1 MAKQFGCAAVVP
13 GCSFTVTAENEADLF
28 QQVAKHASSAH
39 GIKEISPDIMAKVKA
54 AVKDVP
60 SR

>member
-1 MAKQFGCAAVVP
+1 MAKEFGCGAVVP
-13 GCSFTVTAENEADLF
+13 GCTFTVTAENEADLF
-28 QQVAKHASSAH
+28 QQVAKHAATAH

-60 SR
+60 GR